1 MALLFSAPGFVWAQ
15 GASINGRIV
24 DQTGGVLPGTSV
36 TATHI
41 ATGTSRET
49 VTNSE
54 GLYSLPAL
62 QVGRYQVQASLAGF
76 QTAVTEN
83 VDVIVGAATTVNFA
97 LKTTGV
103 EETITVTG
111 AAPLINVTS
120 SELKHVTRAEQIQGV
135 PLLARDFTGL
145 VTLTPGVRTSVPP
158 RHRRRDK
165 APCPLVVPRRV

>member
-1 MALLFSAPGFVWAQ
+1 LLSTSGFAWAQ

-24 DQTGGVLPGTSV
+24 DQTGGVLPGAAV
-36 TATHI
+36 TATHV

-62 QVGRYQVQASLAGF
+62 QVGRYKVEASLTGF
-76 QTAVTEN
+76 GTAVSGN
-83 VDVIVGAATTVNFA
+83 VDVLVGAATTVDFA
-97 LKTTGV
+97 LRPGAV
-103 EETITVTG
+103 EETITVAG
-111 AAPLINVTS
+111 AQPLINVTS
-120 SELKHVTRAEQIQGV
+120 AELKHVTRADQIQSV

-158 RHRRRDK
+158 RPRRRDK
-165 APCPLVVPRRV
+165 APCRLVVPRLA